1 MTMQMEPTL
10 PILMQKGT
18 LKFAVQFHSW
28 NKLPDQVHL
37 TSVKMNKAVLIVH
50 MPNRWTQCIYWYTNS
65 HKAHFV
71 RNTFPCITVKIF
83 LDSH

>member
-10 PILMQKGT
+10 PILMQKDT

-28 NKLPDQVHL
+28 NKLPDQVRL

-50 MPNRWTQCIYWYTNS
+50 MPNR
-65 HKAHFV
+65 
-71 RNTFPCITVKIF
+71 
-83 LDSH
+83 

>member
-1 MTMQMEPTL
+1 MKPTL

-37 TSVKMNKAVLIVH
+37 TSVIMNKAVLICQISEHNAFIDTLTHTKHILFEIPSPVS
-50 MPNRWTQCIYWYTNS
+50 Q
-65 HKAHFV
+65 
-71 RNTFPCITVKIF
+71 
-83 LDSH
+83 